1 MCAKADR
8 NAGREEEKLGWLGK
22 LDGTKGKS
30 EGEETE
36 RERFRGRERTVT
48 RGREKKEKD
57 LHVAFSL
64 RRFSF
69 CYGSFYTSLFRPF
82 EICTNTGATT
92 SKGEERRQKK
102 MKRRQKERERERGGG
117 VGGEENGKVL
127 SFFRMSQAQVRRREK
142 DGQKAE

>member
-1 MCAKADR
+1 MRAKADR

-22 LDGTKGKS
+22 LDGTKRKS

-69 CYGSFYTSLFRPF
+69 CYGSFYTSLFRVRSRYVP
-82 EICTNTGATT
+82 I
-92 SKGEERRQKK
+92 R
-102 MKRRQKERERERGGG
+102 
-117 VGGEENGKVL
+117 
-127 SFFRMSQAQVRRREK
+127 VRRRVK
-142 DGQKAE
+142 RRKRDKRR